1 MNNSRVSKIISDFFK
16 DPSEGLLVTSR
27 TNCTYLTGFTGSNG
41 YLLVTQSNAV
51 LFTDSRYI
59 EQAALECPELEVKM
73 ISASHRSLVEV
84 VVKNRLNTIHIEP
97 DHISLSEY
105 RMIKNAFGRHI
116 SLKADKEHLIEYY
129 RSTKDPTEICN
140 KT

>member
-1 MNNSRVSKIISDFFK
+1 MNNSRVSKIINDFFK

-27 TNCTYLTGFTGSNG
+27 INCTYLTGFTGSNG
-41 YLLVTQSNAV
+41 YLLLTQANAV

-59 EQAALECPELEVKM
+59 EQAAIQCPELDVKM
-73 ISASHRSLVEV
+73 ISASHRSLVDV

-105 RMIKNAFGRHI
+105 QTIKNAFGRNI
-116 SLKADKEHLIEYY
+116 SLKSDKKNIIEYY
-129 RSTKDPTEICN
+129 RSTKDPTEICI
-140 KT
+140 